1 MPLCARPAT
10 ITPIAIASRMKKL
23 METAAMA
30 LNRESS
36 AHTANRTESLEG
48 GRHFFSEIES
58 TESLERGCV
67 SRSMAEVC
75 RLNGFCKASNRYR
88 VASKPV

>member
-1 MPLCARPAT
+1 MLLCARPAT

-23 METAAMA
+23 MKTAAMA

-36 AHTANRTESLEG
+36 AHIANNAESSKG

-58 TESLERGCV
+58 TDSLKRLCFKVHG
-67 SRSMAEVC
+67 RSMPVE
-75 RLNGFCKASNRYR
+75 R
-88 VASKPV
+88 VL